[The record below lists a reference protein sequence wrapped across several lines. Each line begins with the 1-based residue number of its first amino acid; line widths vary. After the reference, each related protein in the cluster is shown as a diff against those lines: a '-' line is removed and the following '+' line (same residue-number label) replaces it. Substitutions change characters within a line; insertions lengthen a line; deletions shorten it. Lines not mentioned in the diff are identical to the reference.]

1 MSIAENFEIIA
12 DAVYE
17 KGIEKGKKDEYDKF
31 WDGITNNNTRT
42 NYEGAFRYWGID
54 YIRPPYVIQPTGRL
68 VDMFRYSY
76 GLKKVEAKYFDF
88 SKIVFSETADAAGLY
103 YTFAWSDSL
112 EEIEDL
118 GIPPCYLY
126 STFRECTSLKKI
138 HLIRLNENCLF
149 TTTAFQN
156 CAELEYLRIE
166 GTIGQKGFNVQW
178 STKLSSASIV
188 SIIEALSTTTSGLT
202 VTLSQTAVN
211 SMVFPIVGNKGT
223 YNSWTELEQSR
234 TNWTISL
241 L

>member
-1 MSIAENFEIIA
+1 MSIAKKFEVIA
-12 DAVYE
+12 DEVY
-17 KGIEKGKKDEYDKF
+17 EKGKKDEHDKF

-42 NYEGAFRYWGID
+42 NYESAFKYWGIE
-54 YIRPPYVIQPTGRL
+54 YIRPPYVIQPQGRL

-76 GLKKVEAKYFDF
+76 GLKKIEAKYFDF
-88 SKIVFSETADAAGLY
+88 SKIIFSETADTSGLY

-126 STFRECTSLKKI
+126 ASFRECTSLKKI
-138 HLIRLNENCLF
+138 HLIRLNENCLI
-149 TTTAFQN
+149 TTTVFQN

-166 GTIGQKGFNVQW
+166 GTIGKNNFNVRW
-178 STKLSSASIV
+178 CTKLSSASIV
-188 SIIEALSTTTSGLT
+188 SIIEALSETTSGLS
-202 VTLSQTAVN
+202 VTLSQTAVDN
-211 SMVFPIVGNKGT
+211 MVFPITGNKGT
-223 YNSWTELEQSR
+223 YNSWTELEQSK